1 MLAVAARELA
11 DGLSM
16 LVVALILISH
26 CCWRP
31 RGASAGRQW
40 SCMPLELRGAVRRL
54 LVAYVTEGC
63 RRACETG
70 TRRAIEPR
78 SGRRFWSQRQGPF
91 MERIFCHVRGRL
103 RLERPRH
110 AQSAVER
117 CCICFVLSAY
127 SSVLMC
133 Q

>member
-1 MLAVAARELA
+1 MLAVAAFALA
-11 DGLSM
+11 GAASTA
-16 LVVALILISH
+16 LVAWALIWPLWAAL
-26 CCWRP
+26 WRV
-31 RGASAGRQW
+31 SW
-40 SCMPLELRGAVRRL
+40 SPAAANGCERRGAVRRL
-54 LVAYVTEGC
+54 LVAYATEGC
-63 RRACETG
+63 RRACEIG
-70 TRRAIEPR
+70 SRRAIAPR

>member
-16 LVVALILISH
+16 LVVALILISLLL
-26 CCWRP
+26 
-31 RGASAGRQW
+31 AAAGCVSWAPAAANGCER
-40 SCMPLELRGAVRRL
+40 RGAVRRL
-54 LVAYVTEGC
+54 LVAYATEGC
-63 RRACETG
+63 RRACEIG
-70 TRRAIEPR
+70 SRRAIAPR

>member
-40 SCMPLELRGAVRRL
+40 SCMLLERRGAVRRL
-54 LVAYVTEGC
+54 LVATVAYVTEGC

-78 SGRRFWSQRQGPF
+78 SGRRFWSQRLEPLV
-91 MERIFCHVRGRL
+91 ERSSCLCEVGYGWRDRDTPD
-103 RLERPRH
+103 RPLNV
-110 AQSAVER
+110 AVSAV
-117 CCICFVLSAY
+117 
-127 SSVLMC
+127 
-133 Q
+133 